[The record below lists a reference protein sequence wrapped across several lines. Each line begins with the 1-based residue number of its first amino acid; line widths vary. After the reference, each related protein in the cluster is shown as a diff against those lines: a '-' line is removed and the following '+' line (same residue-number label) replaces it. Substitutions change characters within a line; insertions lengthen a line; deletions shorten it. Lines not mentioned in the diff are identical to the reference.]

1 MGAGRRQH
9 HAAEEAKRQAAQEAD
24 RIRRMQEEADARM
37 KALAEAMR
45 PKELEQIQ
53 APKAVRSTID
63 DMRIGVQTA
72 KSRRKSVK
80 NISTGISALRI
91 PLNLGGT
98 GEGNGLNIG

>member
-1 MGAGRRQH
+1 MGAGRRQQ
-9 HAAEEAKRQAAQEAD
+9 HAAEEAKRQAAQEAN
-24 RIRRMQEEADARM
+24 RIRQMQEAADARM
-37 KALAEAMR
+37 KALAESMR

-53 APKAVRSTID
+53 APRAVRSTLD

-91 PLNLGGT
+91 PLNLGGSG
-98 GEGNGLNIG
+98 GEDGLNIG